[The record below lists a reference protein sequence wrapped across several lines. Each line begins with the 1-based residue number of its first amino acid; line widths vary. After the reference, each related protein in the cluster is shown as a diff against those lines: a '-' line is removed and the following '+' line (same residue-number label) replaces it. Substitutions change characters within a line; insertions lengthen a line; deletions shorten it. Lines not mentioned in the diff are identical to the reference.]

1 MEWNSRWTGYVLG
14 MLAPLL
20 GVLGYGLIYT
30 TAIRPMYDMQWF
42 LVDMFFGTLKYTS
55 SILSISL
62 IADAFLF
69 FWFDRKDR
77 HASMRGVILA
87 MLTYG
92 LVIVVLIVYEK
103 LLNWGYV

>member
-1 MEWNSRWTGYVLG
+1 MEWNSRRTGYILG
-14 MLAPLL
+14 LLAPVL

-42 LVDMFFGTLKYTS
+42 LVDMFFGTVKYTS

-69 FWFDRKDR
+69 FWFDRRDR

-92 LVIVVLIVYEK
+92 LVIVALIVYEK
-103 LLNWGYV
+103 LLVWGYV